1 MPTENFRISTNH
13 PIGISKIALRWKVSP
28 PRSTYPHLVVLSHL
42 YLSLSPVYEPL
53 SHTYNYTTIMIG
65 AYDFFP
71 NITVVIK
78 AKNRFTLQKYSFFF
92 PGAEMLKV
100 HPLEVPFDLSTK
112 FRRAKYGEYVLLNLC
127 LIYERKG
134 ADFYLG
140 KSGQL
145 NLYNTYYQMVPPSFL
160 TVPHFLTIP
169 PHSSPFPL
177 ISRLMV
183 VLDYVPRIRME
194 MDDELFE
201 EEERERARNNAAEEL
216 PLL

>member
-1 MPTENFRISTNH
+1 MT
-13 PIGISKIALRWKVSP
+13 
-28 PRSTYPHLVVLSHL
+28 
-42 YLSLSPVYEPL
+42 
-53 SHTYNYTTIMIG
+53 G

-100 HPLEVPFDLSTK
+100 HPQEVPFDLSTK

-140 KSGQL
+140 KSEQP
-145 NLYNTYYQMVPPSFL
+145 NRHNTY
-160 TVPHFLTIP
+160 HIK
-169 PHSSPFPL
+169 
-177 ISRLMV
+177 
-183 VLDYVPRIRME
+183 
-194 MDDELFE
+194 
-201 EEERERARNNAAEEL
+201 
-216 PLL
+216 

>member
-1 MPTENFRISTNH
+1 
-13 PIGISKIALRWKVSP
+13 
-28 PRSTYPHLVVLSHL
+28 
-42 YLSLSPVYEPL
+42 
-53 SHTYNYTTIMIG
+53 MIG

-134 ADFYLG
+134 TDFYLG
-140 KSGQL
+140 KCGQST
-145 NLYNTYYQMVPPSFL
+145 LYNIYYQMVPSSIL
-160 TVPHFLTIP
+160 TLPHFS
-169 PHSSPFPL
+169 SSPFPL

-183 VLDYVPRIRME
+183 ILDYVPRIRME